1 MTGFTMNLSIECEQ
15 EEDDRWLAEVVGL
28 AGVLAYGK
36 SADDV
41 MAKAE
46 TLALR
51 ALAEQIEH
59 DESGPQPVNITVAAA

>member
-1 MTGFTMNLSIECEQ
+1 MNLSIECEQ
-15 EEDDRWLAEVVGL
+15 EEDGRWLAEMVGL

-36 SADDV
+36 SADDA

-51 ALAEQIEH
+51 ALAEQIEQG
-59 DESGPQPVNITVAAA
+59 EVAHK